1 MKILITAPEN
11 ENHTAPLKWAL
22 EQAGYSVACWAGLG
36 WTEDRQA
43 SISLLPDL
51 QIEDLR
57 IEDLRTKDT
66 QTKDTQLK
74 LGRHLVEPGDVIWIR
89 RPVEPKPNPQTA
101 PEDAKFAAH
110 EYRSFNHSLMYLLEN
125 LPVRVVNK
133 YTASRFINNKSV
145 QLLLARACG
154 MNVPRT
160 LMTNS
165 PQAVREH
172 FRGNPER
179 TICKTFSTHIWE
191 KEQGGPIIVTET
203 FELSAD
209 MLPDDEVLTYAP
221 AIYQEMIVKKFD
233 VRMVLLGEAVYS
245 YSLHNPKGALDW
257 RADATQGLVRVEPII
272 TPPEVEKSVLAFAA
286 KSGIVFGSF
295 DFAIDNQ
302 DRWWFLEV
310 NEGGQFLWLDAAN
323 PGLHVQEKFLA
334 FLIAPAGSSRQ
345 MLEAKQSEFPS
356 WSDYLA
362 SPAKEQQA
370 PEEADPDASFVSMEA

>member
-1 MKILITAPEN
+1 MPMKILITTPEN

-36 WTEDRQA
+36 WTDAKQA

-51 QIEDLR
+51 QIEDLQ
-57 IEDLRTKDT
+57 IKNT
-66 QTKDTQLK
+66 QIKNTQLK
-74 LGRHLVEPGDVIWIR
+74 LGRYLVEPGDVIWIR
-89 RPVEPKPNPQTA
+89 RPVDPKPNPQTA
-101 PEDAKFAAH
+101 PEDAKFAAN
-110 EYRSFNHSLMYLLEN
+110 EYRSFNHSLMYLLET

-165 PQAVREH
+165 PQAVREY

-179 TICKTFSTHIWE
+179 MICKTFSTHIWE

-221 AIYQEMIVKKFD
+221 AIYQEMVVKKFD

-257 RADATQGLVRVEPII
+257 RGDATQGLVRVEAIV
-272 TPPEVEKSVLAFAA
+272 TPPEVEKSVLEFAA
-286 KSGIVFGSF
+286 KSGIAFGSF

-323 PGLHVQEKFLA
+323 AGLHVQEKFLA
-334 FLIAPAGSSRQ
+334 FLTMPAGSSRQ

-362 SPAKEQQA
+362 SPAKGRQL
-370 PEEADPDASFVSMEA
+370 PEEADPDASYISLEA